1 MEYELLLINISRDIG
16 GYSASFRDSIGQY
29 LIAAYLREYEYKAYV
44 FSGNI
49 AECKKRIEQEVVN
62 KHVPIIGFYAAADN
76 IRVVKHAIQWIKSN
90 YPNVKTVIGGP
101 QAIDLDYNFFVE
113 TKNDFAIVGEGEI
126 PMRLLLDAL
135 IDETFELTSVPSL
148 VSVSDEGNNL
158 TINQC
163 DNAIISDLDS
173 LPHPSID
180 DSLVHNLRKG
190 AIVGIITGRGC
201 PYQCTFCYEG
211 ANAKN
216 VRMRSIENVMREIDY
231 ILSINTHL
239 EYISIYDD
247 TFTLKKERVLE
258 FCRRISEKNLMWFC
272 EGHIS
277 FVLNHQDVIT
287 TMVQSGL
294 SCIQF
299 GIESGSDLVLD
310 AYNKHTNYDMILEA
324 IKICKASSI
333 HGITGNF
340 IIGGAFESAE
350 TLEKSKQLAKELI
363 HSAKGIIEL
372 YVVYFAPYPNTRIVN
387 YPEEFDMILKPD
399 LQNYNLNT
407 MRSPVVA
414 TKELT
419 TKEIYDAKRDF
430 EMFIQETYKD
440 AASSPMKKDVVQGL
454 FHKKSRIH
462 LNPTWEKY
470 YMSQPYLVTFLEHMT
485 DEEQIF
491 SQNKYI
497 IRTFEDIVLEEGKL
511 LSEVGEFYGKE
522 KDILVNATGIY
533 TAEEMAYH
541 IGVTLDEIE
550 EMYTRLNDK
559 CLVYMS
565 EF

>member
-1 MEYELLLINISRDIG
+1 MGYELLLINISRDIG

-49 AECKKRIEQEVVN
+49 AECKKIIEREISN
-62 KHVPIIGFYAAADN
+62 SHVPVIGFYAAADN
-76 IRVVKHAIQWIKSN
+76 IRVVKHAIYWIKAN

-101 QAIDLDYNFFVE
+101 QAIDLDYNFFLE

-126 PMRLLLDAL
+126 PMRFLLAAL
-135 IDETFELTSVPSL
+135 IDGTIELSSVPSL
-148 VSVSDEGNNL
+148 VSMSDEGKNL
-158 TINQC
+158 IINQC
-163 DNAIISDLDS
+163 DNAIISDLDT
-173 LPHPSID
+173 LPHPSIE
-180 DSLVHNLRKG
+180 DSLVGNLRKG
-190 AIVGIITGRGC
+190 TIVGIITGRGC

-216 VRMRSIENVMREIDY
+216 VRFRSVENVMREIDY
-231 ILSINTHL
+231 ILSINRNIQ
-239 EYISIYDD
+239 YISIYDD

-258 FCRRISEKNLMWFC
+258 FCTRISEKNLMWFC

-277 FVLNHQDVIT
+277 FVLNHPDILL
-287 TMVQSGL
+287 TMVKSGL

-299 GIESGSDLVLD
+299 GIESGSNLVLD

-324 IKICKASSI
+324 IKICKASGV

-363 HSAKGIIEL
+363 FSAKGIIEL

-387 YPEEFDMILKPD
+387 CPENFDIILQPD
-399 LQNYNLNT
+399 LQNYNLNS
-407 MRSPVVA
+407 MRSPVVS
-414 TKELT
+414 TKELS

-430 EMFIQETYKD
+430 EIFIQNTYKE
-440 AASSPMKKDVVQGL
+440 AASSPMKKDLVQGL

-462 LNPTWEKY
+462 INPTWERY
-470 YMSQPYLVTFLEHMT
+470 YMLQPYLVTFLEHMS

-491 SQNKYI
+491 SPYKYI
-497 IRTFEDIVLEEGKL
+497 IRTFEDIVLEEDKL

-522 KDILVNATGIY
+522 KDILLNATGIY
-533 TAEEMAYH
+533 TAEEMACH
-541 IGVTLDEIE
+541 IGITLNELEEI
-550 EMYTRLNDK
+550 YTILNDK

>member
-148 VSVSDEGNNL
+148 VSVSDGGDNL